1 MMKTRTY
8 TGLAGRVLFGLIL
21 GFLLIL
27 ILALFPGSV
36 RARPLSLP
44 PRATPTPVPTAT
56 PVPVA
61 AESDPRLYGA
71 QITLRL
77 APDMPGGRAVVR
89 WLDAL
94 GIEHDVDGW
103 QGEIVGGGSLSWW
116 VAPQDLGKGPFRW
129 VVYDPSDGTMIHRSD
144 TFMLPAAPQR
154 VLVVE
159 LPRDGYVPMEQGVTR
174 LGWPESYIELQARAG
189 DAGRDS
195 VVQWRDSV
203 GNWHDVDGWRSP
215 VPSGD
220 VLGWHVDQGDR
231 GKGPFRWVVYGD
243 EAGTPPAVS
252 ALFYLPNSAAA
263 TVVTLPSVDDM
274 TVAR

>member
-77 APDMPGGRAVVR
+77 APDMPGGRAVVC

-94 GIEHDVDGW
+94 GRARCG
-103 QGEIVGGGSLSWW
+103 
-116 VAPQDLGKGPFRW
+116 
-129 VVYDPSDGTMIHRSD
+129 
-144 TFMLPAAPQR
+144 
-154 VLVVE
+154 
-159 LPRDGYVPMEQGVTR
+159 R
-174 LGWPESYIELQARAG
+174 L
-189 DAGRDS
+189 AGRDRRRRL
-195 VVQWRDSV
+195 VVLV
-203 GNWHDVDGWRSP
+203 GGAAGSGKRPLP
-215 VPSGD
+215 VGCI
-220 VLGWHVDQGDR
+220 
-231 GKGPFRWVVYGD
+231 
-243 EAGTPPAVS
+243 
-252 ALFYLPNSAAA
+252 
-263 TVVTLPSVDDM
+263 
-274 TVAR
+274 